1 MLARKRHPRHKDTGK
16 PVGFLCFFVAKY
28 IKAFPRMKASQRRV
42 PMKKS
47 SLATVTIGAV
57 LALHVSLVFAA
68 AKADFTGTWVMDKS
82 RSEGVPPDVEQTMIL
97 KQSEDKLTVENRITG
112 GDNDLTVSDTYV
124 INGKEVEFTQKVND
138 QESKGKRTSKW
149 LADGSGFESS
159 EELTRQAAD
168 GTQITQQV
176 TRKWV
181 MAPDGK
187 MFTVEMSVK
196 GPNGVRQTKRVFV
209 KK

>member
-1 MLARKRHPRHKDTGK
+1 
-16 PVGFLCFFVAKY
+16 
-28 IKAFPRMKASQRRV
+28 
-42 PMKKS
+42 MKKVTVVAVTILALS
-47 SLATVTIGAV
+47 LSLA
-57 LALHVSLVFAA
+57 FAA
-68 AKADFTGTWVMDKS
+68 AKANFTGSWVMDNG
-82 RSEGVPPDVEQTMIL
+82 RSEGVPAEVEQTMTL
-97 KQSEDKLTVENRITG
+97 TLSEDKLVLENRIKTAQG
-112 GDNDLTVSDTYV
+112 DLTVNDTYI

-159 EELTRQAAD
+159 EEVTRQAGD

-181 MAPDGK
+181 MAADGK
-187 MFTVEMSVK
+187 SFTVEMSVK
-196 GPNGVRQTKRVFV
+196 GPNGTQQTKRVFV